1 MNKENTLLMHKKFDH
16 WNWPHDQ
23 GHQYGKCKSYEAAK
37 KLHPGRKRDLGNM
50 TYLYKKKD
58 QVVRKLKTHRGK
70 NSMKFKAHKGFLQE
84 DTIAYLQ
91 YPETHKGENIN
102 LSQ

>member
-1 MNKENTLLMHKKFDH
+1 
-16 WNWPHDQ
+16 
-23 GHQYGKCKSYEAAK
+23 
-37 KLHPGRKRDLGNM
+37 M
-50 TYLYKKKD
+50 TCLYKKKD